1 MNIKKIIREA
11 VDDLEWIRDTED
23 RRVTIDNAHEGM
35 KVQITDDSEFY
46 EQGVKE
52 EPPYTTK
59 KMVGTI
65 TAVYSEG
72 DRKSGYEHLADVIW
86 ENGEGFYYSIGPY
99 EYDLEIYSL

>member
-1 MNIKKIIREA
+1 M
-11 VDDLEWIRDTED
+11 DDLKWIRDTED

-52 EPPYTTK
+52 ESELPYKIK

-65 TAVYSEG
+65 TTVYSEG
-72 DRKSGYEHLADVIW
+72 DRKSGYEHLANVIW
-86 ENGEGFYYSIGPY
+86 ENGEEFYYSIGPH
-99 EYDLEIYSL
+99 EYDLEMYSL